1 MKTRPGS
8 LRPPV
13 GNAQPHLLDASRL
26 LLSPV
31 PPAFARIENPVIGT
45 AGTTDFGQGF
55 AIILANLWKGMVS
68 VGAIMFVLY
77 FAWGALGWLMAGG
90 DKAKLEEARQ
100 RITNG
105 LIGLIIL
112 AGSVAIVEILGGI
125 LNLPFLENL
134 SFIFPEA

>member
-1 MKTRPGS
+1 MSRQHDHLHTCKLKR
-8 LRPPV
+8 
-13 GNAQPHLLDASRL
+13 NHHLLGATHFT
-26 LLSPV
+26 LSLV
-31 PPAFARIENPVIGT
+31 PPAAARIENPVIGT
-45 AGTTDFGQGF
+45 AGTTDFGTGF
-55 AIILANLWKGMVS
+55 AIIIANLWKGMVS

-77 FAWGALGWLMAGG
+77 FAWGALGWLMSGG
-90 DKAKLEEARQ
+90 DKAKLEEARG
-100 RITNG
+100 RISNG